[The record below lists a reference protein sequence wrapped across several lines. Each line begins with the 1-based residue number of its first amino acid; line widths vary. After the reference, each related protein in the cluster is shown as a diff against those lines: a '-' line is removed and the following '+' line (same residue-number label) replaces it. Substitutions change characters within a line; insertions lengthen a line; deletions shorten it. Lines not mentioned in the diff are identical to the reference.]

1 MSCRLCQQLSKST
14 DYSPCT
20 QSLSSLPYSQQHATG
35 TLKTRPT
42 RSSRGI
48 ARGGQ
53 VVRSPRKTETKGQQ
67 RERCKLK
74 KKGGFLLSLHTRKLL
89 SQINRISK
97 EKKNC
102 DLSFAI
108 SAGRPLPPYSPPI
121 SLHSSLI
128 YWKPNLILSS
138 HPGPKCPK
146 WSLPFKFSS

>member
-20 QSLSSLPYSQQHATG
+20 QSLSSLPYPQQHATG

-42 RSSRGI
+42 RSSRGV

-67 RERCKLK
+67 RERYKF
-74 KKGGFLLSLHTRKLL
+74 KKGGFLLSFNARKLL

-97 EKKNC
+97 KKIVIYFKLCNFC
-102 DLSFAI
+102 WATPAAI
-108 SAGRPLPPYSPPI
+108 KPTYTTAFKPYLLKTQFNIIIPSRP
-121 SLHSSLI
+121 
-128 YWKPNLILSS
+128 
-138 HPGPKCPK
+138 
-146 WSLPFKFSS
+146 